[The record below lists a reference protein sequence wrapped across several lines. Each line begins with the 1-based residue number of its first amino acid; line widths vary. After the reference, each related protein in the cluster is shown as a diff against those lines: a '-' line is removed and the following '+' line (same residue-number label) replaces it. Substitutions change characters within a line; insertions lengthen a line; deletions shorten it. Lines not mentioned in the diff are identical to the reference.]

1 MKTHLRWLM
10 AIVVVGLIS
19 TATALTA
26 FGRTLEG
33 SFERSLNVMGPVNLD
48 VKTGSGDI
56 DIRTGSASAVHIRG
70 RIRVNTWRLSEDEAE
85 RRVHALESN
94 PPIEQDGNTIRV
106 GHIQDSSLRR
116 NVSISYE
123 IVVPADARVTAGT
136 GSGNS
141 TITGVQGPV
150 RTESGSGNLKV
161 TGVGDT
167 LRANTGSG
175 DIQIET
181 VRGAVYAQT
190 GSGNIVAM
198 DVSGGFVASTG
209 SGNVKLRQAAS
220 GSVSVETG
228 SGDVEASGVQGS
240 LILHTGSGNI
250 SADGQP
256 SGEWKLEAGSG
267 NVTLRLPST
276 AAFDLY
282 AHTGSGSVESDHP
295 ITVQGKINRRELRGK
310 VRGGGT
316 RLEASTGSGSI
327 RIQ

>member
-1 MKTHLRWLM
+1 MKTRLRWLM
-10 AIVVVGLIS
+10 AIVALGVIP

-33 SFERSLNVMGPVNLD
+33 SFERSLNVTGPVDLD

-56 DIRTGSASAVHIRG
+56 DIRTGSASTVHIRG

-85 RRVHALESN
+85 RRVRALESN

-106 GHIQDSSLRR
+106 GHIQDYSLRR

-123 IVVPADARVTAGT
+123 IVVPAETRVASAT
-136 GSGNS
+136 GSGNQTVAGVQRPLRVETGS
-141 TITGVQGPV
+141 GDLKMTGVS
-150 RTESGSGNLKV
+150 EA
-161 TGVGDT
+161 
-167 LRANTGSG
+167 RANTGSG
-175 DIQIET
+175 NIEIESA
-181 VRGAVYAQT
+181 RGNVYAQT
-190 GSGNIVAM
+190 GSGDIQAY
-198 DVSGGFVASTG
+198 DIDGGFVASTG
-209 SGNVKLRQAAS
+209 SGDVRLRQAAS

-228 SGDVEASGVQGS
+228 SGDVEVSGVQGS
-240 LILHTGSGNI
+240 LVLHTGSGNI

-295 ITVQGKINRRELRGK
+295 ITVQGKINRHELRGR
-310 VRGGGT
+310 VRGGGAT
-316 RLEASTGSGSI
+316 LEASTGSGNI

>member
-1 MKTHLRWLM
+1 MKTRLRWLM
-10 AIVVVGLIS
+10 VIVALGMIP

-26 FGRTLEG
+26 FGRTIEG
-33 SFERSLNVMGPVNLD
+33 SFERSLNVTGAVDLD

-56 DIRTGSASAVHIRG
+56 DIRTGNASTVHIRG
-70 RIRVNTWRLSEDEAE
+70 RIRVNSWRLSEDEAE
-85 RRVHALESN
+85 RRVRALESN
-94 PPIEQDGNTIRV
+94 PPVEQDGNTIRV

-123 IVVPADARVTAGT
+123 IVVPAETQLTAGT

-141 TITGVQGPV
+141 TIAGVQGPV
-150 RTESGSGNLKV
+150 RTESGSGNLKI
-161 TGVGDT
+161 TGVADT
-167 LRANTGSG
+167 VRAHTGSG
-175 DIQIET
+175 DVEIES
-181 VRGAVYAQT
+181 VRGSVYAEA
-190 GSGNIVAM
+190 GSGNIRAL
-198 DVSGGFVASTG
+198 DISGGFVASTG
-209 SGNVKLRQAAS
+209 SGNVRLQQAGP

-228 SGDVEASGVQGS
+228 SGDVEVGGAESSVA
-240 LILHTGSGNI
+240 LHTGSGNI
-250 SADGQP
+250 TANGQP

-295 ITVQGKINRRELRGK
+295 ITVQGKVNRHELRGK
-310 VRGGGT
+310 VRGGGI
-316 RLEASTGSGSI
+316 RLEASTGSGDI

>member
-1 MKTHLRWLM
+1 MKTRFRRLM
-10 AIVVVGLIS
+10 PIAALCAIS
-19 TATALTA
+19 TLTA
-26 FGRTLEG
+26 CTGWGRTLEG
-33 SFERSLNVMGPVNLD
+33 SFERSLSVTGPVNLD
-48 VKTGSGDI
+48 VKTGSGNI
-56 DIRTGSASAVHIRG
+56 DIRTGGASTVHIRG
-70 RIRVNTWRLSEDEAE
+70 HIRVNTSHLSEDEAE
-85 RRVHALESN
+85 QRVHALESN

-106 GHIQDSSLRR
+106 GHIQDASLRR

-123 IVVPADARVTAGT
+123 IVVPVQTQVTAGT
-136 GSGNS
+136 GSGDS

-150 RTESGSGNLKV
+150 RTESGSGSLKI

-181 VRGAVYAQT
+181 VRGAVYAQA

-198 DVSGGFVASTG
+198 DVGGGFVASTG
-209 SGNVKLRQAAS
+209 SGSVKLRQAAS
-220 GSVSVETG
+220 GSVNVETG
-228 SGDVEASGVQGS
+228 SGDVEVSGVQGS
-240 LILHTGSGNI
+240 LVLHTGSGNI

-256 SGEWKLEAGSG
+256 SGDWKLEAGSG
-267 NVTLRLPST
+267 NVMLRLPST

-295 ITVQGKINRRELRGK
+295 ITVQGKINRHELRGK
-310 VRGGGT
+310 VRGGGV
-316 RLEASTGSGSI
+316 RLEASTGSGDI

>member
-1 MKTHLRWLM
+1 MKTRFRSLM
-10 AIVVVGLIS
+10 PILALCVISVV
-19 TATALTA
+19 TACTAA
-26 FGRTLEG
+26 GRSLEG
-33 SFERSLNVMGPVNLD
+33 SLNVSGPVDLD

-56 DIRTGSASAVHIRG
+56 DVRTGNASTVHIRG
-70 RIRVNTWRLSEDEAE
+70 RIRVNNWRLNEDEAE
-85 RRVHALESN
+85 RRINALESN
-94 PPIEQDGNTIRV
+94 PPIEQEGNTIRV
-106 GHIQDSSLRR
+106 GHIQDPALRR

-123 IVVPADARVTAGT
+123 IVVPAATRVTAGT
-136 GSGNS
+136 GSGDS
-141 TITGVQGPV
+141 AIAGVQGPV
-150 RTESGSGNLKV
+150 KTESGSGNLKI

-181 VRGAVYAQT
+181 VHGAVYAQT
-190 GSGNIVAM
+190 GSGSIVAT

-220 GSVSVETG
+220 GSVNVETG
-228 SGDVEASGVQGS
+228 SGDVEVSGVQGA
-240 LILHTGSGNI
+240 LVLHTGSGNI

-256 SGEWKLEAGSG
+256 SGDWKLEAGSG
-267 NVTLRLPST
+267 DVSLRLPST

-295 ITVQGKINRRELRGK
+295 ITVQGKINRHELRGK
-310 VRGGGT
+310 VRGGGV
-316 RLEASTGSGSI
+316 RLEASTGSGNI